1 MTDTDAA
8 IKDAR
13 MKLEIA
19 TELMNYLHNP
29 FQPTRLDLATR
40 YLVSAYTE
48 GTEE

>member
-19 TELMNYLHNP
+19 TELMSYLHNP
-29 FQPTRLDLATR
+29 CQPTRLDLTTK
-40 YLVSAYTE
+40 YLLSACTE